1 MRLFADAYGL
11 NQAQRQQAVP
21 VLARRVKAMR
31 DFLAGQAAAGAQP
44 LAQLWHAGHGA
55 PGEPAPA
62 TSPTG
67 KAPGTTYSLTNP
79 PRPATALLPTHPGHV
94 EPRACNGW
102 AGAGLQPL
110 RDCRDAY
117 RGFAG
122 PVMRA
127 CRRFGVA
134 VDRRGEPGW

>member
-1 MRLFADAYGL
+1 MANR
-11 NQAQRQQAVP
+11 
-21 VLARRVKAMR
+21 
-31 DFLAGQAAAGAQP
+31 
-44 LAQLWHAGHGA
+44 
-55 PGEPAPA
+55 
-62 TSPTG
+62 

-79 PRPATALLPTHPGHV
+79 PPSRNRALLPTHLGHV

-102 AGAGLQPL
+102 AGGLQPL
-110 RDCRDAY
+110 RDCHDAY

-122 PVMRA
+122 PVIRA